1 MSGSAGAVRV
11 DRALRGRSAGAA
23 AYPRFRVWAYNFV
36 DIPANYHMAKYIRPV
51 IRGLVSWCSHR
62 QICITVTQLRS
73 FVFVDV
79 VTSAS
84 KLESGTRDAAERR
97 LKHH

>member
-51 IRGLVSWCSHR
+51 IRGLVSQPQTNLYYS
-62 QICITVTQLRS
+62 TTQLRS

>member
-62 QICITVTQLRS
+62 QICITVNTITLICVR
-73 FVFVDV
+73 
-79 VTSAS
+79 
-84 KLESGTRDAAERR
+84 
-97 LKHH
+97 